1 MTGTLFIIATPI
13 GNLNDLTIRAKRVL
27 SEVDFLVCEEFK
39 FGKRILRNLNLEK
52 EIFLL
57 NEHNEKENAP
67 IIIQELLQNKNCA
80 LISDAG
86 TPIFSDP
93 GHFLISLAIEN
104 DITISPIPGV
114 DSLIPSLITSGFDV
128 SKFYYA
134 GWLSPKKEKRI
145 SELKKLLETKK
156 TIAVMETP
164 YRLRQLLDDVKE
176 VFGEDIQISLACDL
190 TTEKEKFIRGK
201 ISEVLKAIEGLDEK
215 WEFVLVINNNKNLN
229 YPKLKKGEFLF
240 SL

>member
-13 GNLNDLTIRAKRVL
+13 GNLNDLTIRAKRIL

-93 GHFLISLAIEN
+93 GHSLISLAIEN
-104 DITISPIPGV
+104 AITISPVPGV
-114 DSLIPSLITSGFDV
+114 DSLIPSLIISGFDV

-134 GWLSPKKEKRI
+134 GWFSPKKEKRI
-145 SELKKLLETKK
+145 SELKKLLEIKK

-164 YRLRQLLDDVKE
+164 YRLRQLLEDVKE

-190 TTEKEKFIRGK
+190 TTAKEKIIRGE
-201 ISEVLKAIEGLDEK
+201 ISDVLKAIEDLNEK
-215 WEFVLVINNNKNLN
+215 CEFVLVINNNKGLNNL
-229 YPKLKKGEFLF
+229 KFKKGESLF